1 MWRSWHALRSIPR
14 LREILMVVVRH
25 GFGHALGSLNLPFA
39 TRLLHVFRKQIG
51 GPLSQ
56 PRRLRT
62 MLEELGPTFVKFG
75 QLLATRPDL
84 LPQEYIDELAG
95 LHDTVDP
102 LSFETLVPVLRAE
115 LGREPDTLFE
125 SIDPAP
131 IGSASIA
138 QVHRARTRDGAEVV
152 IKIQRPGIERT
163 IERDLKVIFL
173 IAHVIREIEDLSHFD
188 PMGTARVFEHAI
200 RRELDFRHELHNVVR
215 IARHALEPH
224 VRIPAARPELSSRR
238 VLTLQFLPGATLAQ
252 NDPPAA
258 LRRELARGL
267 TNAMFRQ
274 IFVEGVF
281 HADPHP
287 GNIIVLPDG
296 ALGLIDFGSAG
307 RLPPSSISE
316 LVGFLASVVR
326 RDYQLLARQIM
337 KSGYAGHSTDQR
349 ELAAELMDCL
359 DPYYDAPL
367 AEIDLGPII
376 HAVFGILL
384 RHRIRIPTQY
394 VLLGR
399 ALIILEGTVRRL
411 DPQFALI
418 EELTPNAKRV
428 FLDRWKPQS
437 LLREARL
444 DLYDAVTTLRELP
457 GLAGGILHR
466 LNEGNLRTRI
476 AIEDLRNIENRLD
489 RLNSQLP
496 LGLLAS
502 SVLLSGTLFLVLG
515 KEADNLATVALGAYV
530 LAGVLGLWFL
540 WPHRK

>member
-1 MWRSWHALRSIPR
+1 
-14 LREILMVVVRH
+14 MVVARH

-39 TRLLHVFRKQIG
+39 TRLLHMFRTHAG

-56 PRRLRT
+56 PQRLRR
-62 MLEELGPTFVKFG
+62 MLEDLGPTFVKFG

-84 LPQEYIDELAG
+84 LPQEYIDELGG

-102 LSFETLVPVLRAE
+102 LPFETLAPVLRAE
-115 LGREPDTLFE
+115 LGKEPGELFA

-138 QVHRARTRDGAEVV
+138 QVHRARTHAGVEVV
-152 IKIQRPGIERT
+152 VKIQRPGIERT

-173 IAHVIREIEDLSHFD
+173 IAHIIREIEDLSHFD

-200 RRELDFRHELHNVVR
+200 RRELDFRHELHNAAR
-215 IARHALEPH
+215 IARHAKEPR
-224 VRIPAARPELSSRR
+224 VRIPATYSELSSRR
-238 VLTLQFLPGATLAQ
+238 VLTLEFLPGATLAQ
-252 NDPPAA
+252 SDAPPA
-258 LRRELARGL
+258 LRHDLAREL
-267 TNAMFRQ
+267 TSAMFRQ

-287 GNIIVLPDG
+287 GNVLVLPDG

-307 RLPPSSISE
+307 RLPPSSIGE
-316 LVGFLASVVR
+316 LVGFLTSLIR

-337 KSGYAGHSTDQR
+337 KSGYAAHTTDQK
-349 ELAAELMDCL
+349 ELAAELMECL

-399 ALIILEGTVRRL
+399 ALVILEGTVRRL
-411 DPQFALI
+411 DPGFALI
-418 EELTPNAKRV
+418 EELTPHAKRV
-428 FLDRWKPQS
+428 FMDRWKPQS

-457 GLAGGILHR
+457 GVVGGILHR

-476 AIEDLRNIENRLD
+476 AIEDIRNIETRLD

-502 SVLLSGTLFLVLG
+502 SVLLSGTLFLVMG

-530 LAGVLGLWFL
+530 IAGVLGLWFL